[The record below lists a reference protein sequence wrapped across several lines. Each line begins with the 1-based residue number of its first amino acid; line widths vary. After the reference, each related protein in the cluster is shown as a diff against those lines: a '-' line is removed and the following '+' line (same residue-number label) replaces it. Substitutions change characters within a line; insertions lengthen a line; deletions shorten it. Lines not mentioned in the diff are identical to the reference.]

1 MQKEQFYSLLDEAIT
16 SSNRGDILI
25 IMGDFNAQKGSD
37 NQDVEGIKDVHDI
50 TIVQS
55 IVWAIGYIKANCFHI
70 STIACWV

>member
-37 NQDVEGIKDVHDI
+37 NQDVEGIMGVHGI
-50 TIVQS
+50 IIYKS
-55 IVWAIGYIKANCFHI
+55 
-70 STIACWV
+70 